1 MINTL
6 KTHRKKKGFTLI
18 ELIIVLA
25 VMAVISTI
33 AVPNV
38 IALRDNS
45 KKKADKQSCEVIK
58 RTVMSLVA
66 DDTIKSR
73 TTITVTPN
81 STTGIIS
88 GQLTE
93 SEKTALQDALKDI
106 KAPQSPGATDGA
118 YIIAIDSN
126 ESVKVSTKD
135 SN

>member
-1 MINTL
+1 MI
-6 KTHRKKKGFTLI
+6 KIQKSHRKKKGFTLI

-38 IALRDNS
+38 TALRDNS

-81 STTGIIS
+81 STTGTVS
-88 GQLTE
+88 GTLTD
-93 SEKTALQDALKDI
+93 SEKTALQDALKGI

-118 YIIAIDSN
+118 YTIDIDNN
-126 ESVKVSTKD
+126 EVVTVETKD